1 MKHSAREYLI
11 PVFLIT
17 LVVKLVLAAL
27 LPFSGDEAYFFIWG
41 QRLDIGYYDHP
52 PMVGWLL
59 WLMLHL
65 GHAEWILRLPIVL
78 FTSFIGWGLYRVLR
92 DTDAEKAALVAL
104 LYWCSPIN
112 LIGVLITTDAGLI
125 IFSFVCVWLLARA
138 VQTGKAGL
146 FIAAGVAFGLAFLSK
161 YFAALLGVAIILY
174 WLSTPQARAHSRG
187 FVWFILAT
195 LPFIALN
202 VYWNYT
208 HCWANIMFNV
218 YNRHGDAQLDWRRP
232 LAYLGTQLYLVT
244 PWVAWWLI
252 KKRKTLGAAIK
263 PTSIRLFAFVFF
275 VPALIFAFLSAE
287 KLIGL
292 HWLLSFYPFFFILM
306 AAWLSVAE
314 LQRAWRYT
322 LVFAAA
328 HLILVT
334 VLAFLP
340 MSVWQG
346 TRYADGA
353 VIMLQPQ
360 ALLEN
365 LAPYRKGS
373 ALATDGYSAAAIL
386 TYHAGENV
394 LVFGEASSHARHDD
408 IVTDFRRLDG
418 QNILVLLKKPPELSK
433 FGPYFKSLE
442 FGELQLYG
450 VKFYLVR
457 GSGFNY
463 TAYRDAI
470 LNRVREKYYAIPGFL
485 PVGACYFCDRY
496 FSGQTCHKDTR

>member
-1 MKHSAREYLI
+1 MKRSARDYLL
-11 PVFLIT
+11 PVFIFT
-17 LVVKLVLAAL
+17 LVVKLVLAAV

-41 QRLDIGYYDHP
+41 QRLDFGYYDHP

-78 FTSFIGWGLYRVLR
+78 FTSFIGWGLYRLLR
-92 DTDAEKAALVAL
+92 ESDAEKAAWVAL
-104 LYWCSPIN
+104 LYWCAPIN

-125 IFSFVCVWLLARA
+125 MFSFVCVWLLARA
-138 VQTGKAGL
+138 LQTGKTQL
-146 FIAAGVAFGLAFLSK
+146 FLAAGAAFGLAFLSK
-161 YFAALLGVAIILY
+161 YFAALLGFAIVLY
-174 WLSTPQARAHSRG
+174 WLSTAKARAHSRG
-187 FVWFILAT
+187 FFWFMLAT

-202 VYWNYT
+202 LYWNYT

-232 LAYLGTQLYLVT
+232 LTYLLTQLYLVT
-244 PWVAWWLI
+244 PWVAWWLF
-252 KKRKTLGAAIK
+252 KKRETWIALVKAPQT
-263 PTSIRLFAFVFF
+263 RLFVFVFF
-275 VPALIFAFLSAE
+275 VPAAIFALLSLE

-292 HWLLSFYPFFFILM
+292 HWLLSFYPFFFVLM
-306 AAWLSVAE
+306 AAGLSVGE

-322 LVFAAA
+322 LVFSAA
-328 HLILVT
+328 HLILIA
-334 VLAFLP
+334 VLVLLP

-360 ALLEN
+360 ALLESV
-365 LAPYRKGS
+365 APYRKDA

-408 IVTDFRRLDG
+408 LVTDFRRLDG
-418 QNILVLLKKPPELSK
+418 QNILVLLKKPPEFEK
-433 FGPYFKSLE
+433 FGPYFKT
-442 FGELQLYG
+442 LQFAEIKVYG
-450 VKFYLVR
+450 VPFYVVR
-457 GSGFNY
+457 GIGFNY
-463 TAYRDAI
+463 LAYRDAI
-470 LNRVREKYYAIPGFL
+470 LNRVRQKYYAIPGFL

-496 FSGQTCHKDTR
+496 FTGQTCHKDTH